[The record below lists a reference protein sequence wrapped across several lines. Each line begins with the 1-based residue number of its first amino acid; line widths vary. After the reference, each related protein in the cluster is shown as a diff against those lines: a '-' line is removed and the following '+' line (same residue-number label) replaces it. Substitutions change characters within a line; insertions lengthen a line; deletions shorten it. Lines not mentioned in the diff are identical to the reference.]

1 MSKEATTADGRG
13 YMFERGRTGALLLH
27 GLGGTPVEMRFVALG
42 LARAGITVSCPQ
54 LAGHDG
60 GVEEL
65 KASTWRDWLASA
77 EAALDQL
84 RQRCDTVIVGG
95 LSMGAVLA
103 LMLAAERKDDVDG
116 IACYAP
122 TLRLDGWGVPWYA
135 RLFDLVPTKAIA
147 NWFDFAE
154 REPYG
159 VKDPRVRAL
168 VAAAIQSGDASKAGM
183 LSVPGGA
190 MLELRYLANEVCR
203 RVPEIRQPTLLVH
216 PREDDRANIENSFWL
231 QRNLPA
237 SVDMVVLDDSY
248 HVVTVDR
255 QRHIVTERTV
265 ALAETVTN
273 AHARAGAEAVV
284 AMPTGLR
291 RSRLHSM

>member
-1 MSKEATTADGRG
+1 MSKVETTADGRG
-13 YMFERGRTGALLLH
+13 YKFVRGRTGALLLH
-27 GLGGTPVEMRFVALG
+27 GLGGTPVEMRFVALA
-42 LARAGITVSCPQ
+42 LARAGITVACPQ
-54 LAGHDG
+54 LAGHSG
-60 GVEEL
+60 SVEEL

-77 EAALDQL
+77 EAALDEL
-84 RQRCDTVIVGG
+84 RQRCDAVIVGG

-116 IACYAP
+116 VACYAP
-122 TLRLDGWGVPWYA
+122 TLRLDGWGIPWYA
-135 RLFDLVPTKAIA
+135 RLFDLVPSKAIA

-168 VAAAIQSGDASKAGM
+168 VAMAIESGDSATAGM

-190 MLELRYLANEVCR
+190 MLELRYLVNAIR
-203 RVPEIRQPTLLVH
+203 PRVPEIRQPTLLVH

-231 QRNLPA
+231 QQNLGG

-248 HVVTVDR
+248 HIVTVDR
-255 QRHIVTERTV
+255 QRHIVAERTV
-265 ALAETVTN
+265 ALAEAV
-273 AHARAGAEAVV
+273 AGARTAPVARVLSMPRSVGRGRVV
-284 AMPTGLR
+284 
-291 RSRLHSM
+291 